1 MSAAPFDV
9 GLIQARLSAQ
19 VPTLRTVGMAADYAA
34 VRSLADFAT
43 PCAYIVLANER
54 GIPHPP
60 GHSPRGQ
67 QVKLRQIARA
77 TFGVVLAVRN
87 YREQRG
93 EQLVDELA
101 AMLGATRLALIGF
114 VPDLDGARPCEF
126 VAGDLQDYDAST
138 ALWVDVYQ
146 TQHSIGNQQVS

>member
-9 GLIQARLSAQ
+9 SLIQARLSTSVQ
-19 VPTLRTVGMAADYAA
+19 SLRSVGLAADYAA
-34 VRSLADFAT
+34 VRNLGDFPA
-43 PCAYIVLANER
+43 PCAYVVLASER
-54 GIPHPP
+54 GITHPP

-67 QVKLRQIARA
+67 QVKVRQIVRV

-93 EQLVDELA
+93 EQLADELTT
-101 AMLGATRLALIGF
+101 MLGATRQALMGF

-146 TQHSIGNQQVS
+146 TQHSIGNQPG

>member
-9 GLIQARLSAQ
+9 SVIKARLLAQ
-19 VPTLRTVGMAADYAA
+19 VSTLRTVGLSGDFAA
-34 VRSLADFAT
+34 VRSLADFPA
-43 PCAYIVLANER
+43 PCAYVVLASER
-54 GIPHPP
+54 GIVKPT
-60 GHSPRGQ
+60 GHAPRGQ
-67 QVKLRQIARA
+67 QIKVRQVALV

-101 AMLGATRLALIGF
+101 TMLGATREALIGF

-126 VAGDLQDYDAST
+126 VAGDIQDYDAST

-146 TQHSIGNQQVS
+146 TQHSIGNQPG